1 MAKVTLRA
9 SGGLNNAVDVNN
21 LPDGDYTVANNI
33 IFDAGKDGGAGA
45 IKMLDSIKTLGL
57 TTISGT
63 IKETF
68 LNTDGTIYILSRIDA
83 TNASIYRIVPNM
95 LSNPVSYANP
105 VQMLIYPHGGMEVT
119 TEFTPDL
126 RVLGNTIVWNYAKE
140 GDYEGIPLLFYIP
153 NYSSSL
159 ITTTLSNLK
168 IQKQTPNNI
177 VGIVKTLGTGKEFL
191 ESSDFQFA
199 FRYQYSSYEFS
210 ALGNYSQIY
219 KGEKTTEKYTFTY
232 TFPSTVPTWASYIE
246 SYVRIGNNG
255 TWRRIDTRAVV
266 ASTAPTFEW
275 TGQVYESLDIITT
288 GKPFDAV
295 PVSAYSIEV
304 AKNRIFLANIQD
316 EYKETS
322 TIVPDAPSSGYS
334 FPSGSPVKTFKSGLS
349 TTTAVTS
356 TESGSYVKPFAN
368 NSTYAIGVA
377 FYDAAMKTRGV
388 ESTYTKFTTGIF
400 DYPIIPSVTFNITG
414 GAPIWAKYAQVVYS
428 KNISKSYIFEG
439 FASSIFFEVT
449 KPIVNELTKEVTT
462 VKSFIQSVAND
473 DLKNITAFVIDIMG
487 MVRAGRI
494 YTWSDGDYATIRTP
508 LGVLTLKIIGQV
520 DNLIYCAY
528 SGGAMTNTTV
538 VDPSTLPFEFY
549 TPKQQ
554 QEDESLVFYEY
565 GNLIPV
571 TAGSSGTT
579 SITVGAEN
587 ALNGSASA
595 SKLLG
600 DMVFSIIEMPTYTVS
615 PFTVD
620 VSKSSPTVED
630 VSTIVNS
637 THAFSTLQLGVVG
650 PVNAGGYQS
659 APKSETPILTS
670 IPTNGDGASIIDALG
685 ATASTGASFKMSGY
699 YVIGQQESGVNKLSI
714 TYNLQAT
721 EVLSLLSLST
731 GLAGNINYAITAQV
745 YRNPFNNTTFL
756 YDKTPEKFGN
766 EFNLLGGYRSVLLA
780 TTGTVVDLTSTQVI
794 DFKND
799 IKNDINPNDA
809 FYVVLTLQFNADGNV
824 DQSTVTIAKKTG
836 QTNSVVFN
844 WNGDRTPVNT
854 ITSFNYNAPVSA
866 TPTKYLIRSVS
877 NATSNPYWNTSAG
890 KPLLAASNIP
900 ATRRENTIRY
910 GGNYVQGTKVNNVN
924 SFFSLDS
931 NDVAIENGAI
941 TSLQR
946 ATRLQGNGS
955 MMLVLCQK
963 ESAYIM
969 LGEQELSQGNNS
981 SLRALTANMI
991 GTIRNFGN
999 NLGMLDKKSVM
1010 NYKGTIWWWDD
1021 FNKKV
1026 VKYTP
1031 EGLEL
1036 PSDTYMRSFFRNQS
1050 GIATFCYD
1058 AFHNM
1063 CFVSVGSNTQSMG
1076 YSDNLKRWIAAYD
1089 FVPDFC
1095 ESFGDRMIAFK
1106 SGVTY
1111 RSLESNNKTDYNSFL
1126 GASAVNSNITFVVNS
1141 RLPINPLNVAVWHS
1155 MNVTDY
1161 TQSNYVKSSL
1171 MTIGITN
1178 ENGQST
1184 SIVESNFLLEDN
1196 RLYAH
1201 VMRDSNTPSVTNPII
1216 NGNYMVGYQNAFQIV
1231 MKDKTQNMRINSID
1245 VEIAPVSGHS

>member
-9 SGGLNNAVDVNN
+9 SGGLNNDVDVNN
-21 LPDGDYTVANNI
+21 LPEGDYTIANNI
-33 IFDAGKDGGAGA
+33 IFDGGKDGGAGA

-68 LNTDGTIYILSRIDA
+68 LNTDGTIYVLVYVNS
-83 TNASIYRIVPNM
+83 TTASIYRIVPNM

-105 VQMLIYPHGGMEVT
+105 TQMLTYPHGGIDTAFV
-119 TEFTPDL
+119 PDL
-126 RVLGNTIVWNYAKE
+126 RVLGNTIVWNYATE
-140 GDYEGIPLLFYIP
+140 GTSPYNQDGIPLSFYIP
-153 NYSSSL
+153 TYVN
-159 ITTTLSNLK
+159 TLLTPALSDLK
-168 IQKQTPNNI
+168 LQKQTPNNVVTI
-177 VGIVKTLGTGKEFL
+177 TKTAATGIEFL
-191 ESSDFQFA
+191 ESNDFQFA
-199 FRYQYSSYEFS
+199 SRYQYSSYEFS

-219 KGEKTTEKYTFTY
+219 KGEKGTANYSISYVFSGKPAY
-232 TFPSTVPTWASYIE
+232 ASYLE
-246 SYVRIGNNG
+246 LYVRIGNNG
-255 TWRRIDTRAVV
+255 VWRRIDTV
-266 ASTAPTFEW
+266 STSSSSSLTW

-295 PVSAYSIEV
+295 PISAYSIEV

-316 EYKETS
+316 EYKEIAAVTLQS
-322 TIVPDAPSSGYS
+322 PPTTNGYA
-334 FPSGSPVKTFKSGLS
+334 FPSGSDVKTFKSGVV
-349 TTTAVTS
+349 TTTGVTS
-356 TESGSYVKPFAN
+356 SENGSYVKPFAN

-388 ESTYTKFTTGIF
+388 EAAYTKFTTGIF
-400 DYPIIPSVTFNITG
+400 DYPVIPSVTFNITG
-414 GAPIWAKYAQVVYS
+414 GAPSWAKYAQVVYS

-462 VKSFIQSVAND
+462 VKSFIQSVGKD

-494 YTWSDGDYATIRTP
+494 YTWTEGDYAAIRTP
-508 LGVLTLKIIGQV
+508 NGVLTLKIIGQV
-520 DNLIYCAY
+520 DNLVYCAY
-528 SGGAMTNTTV
+528 SGIEMTNTTT
-538 VDPSTLPFEFY
+538 VDPATLPFEFY

-571 TAGSSGTT
+571 TTSTT

-587 ALNGSASA
+587 TLNGSATA

-600 DMVFSIIEMPTYTVS
+600 DMVFSTIEMPTYTVS

-630 VSTIVNS
+630 VSTVVNS

-650 PVNAGGYQS
+650 PVNTGGYQS

-685 ATASTGASFKMSGY
+685 AAASTGTSFKMSGY
-699 YVIGQQESGVNKLSI
+699 YVIGQQESGVNKLSV

-721 EVLSLLSLST
+721 EVLSLLTLST

-756 YDKTPEKFGN
+756 YDKTPEKFGS

-836 QTNSVVFN
+836 QTNSVVFS

-866 TPTKYLIRSVS
+866 TKTKYLIRSVS
-877 NATSNPYWNTSAG
+877 NATTNPYWNTSSG
-890 KPLLAASNIP
+890 KPLLAASNI
-900 ATRRENTIRY
+900 AASRRGNTIRY

-931 NDVAIENGAI
+931 NDVAIENGDI

-981 SLRALTANMI
+981 SIRALTANMI
-991 GTIRNFGN
+991 GTIRNFGD
-999 NLGMLDKKSVM
+999 NLGLIDKKSVM
-1010 NYKGTIWWWDD
+1010 NYKGTIWWWDN

-1031 EGLEL
+1031 DGLEL

-1050 GIATFCYD
+1050 GVATFCYD

-1063 CFVSVGSNTQSMG
+1063 CFVSIGSNAQSMG
-1076 YSDNLKRWIAAYD
+1076 YSDNLKRWISAYD

-1106 SGVTY
+1106 SGIVY
-1111 RSLESNNKTDYNSFL
+1111 RSLESGNKADYNSFL
-1126 GASAVNSNITFVVNS
+1126 GASAVDGNITFVLNS
-1141 RLPINPLNVAVWHS
+1141 RLPVNPLNVAVWHS

-1161 TQSNYVKSSL
+1161 TQSNYVKSNL

-1178 ENGQST
+1178 ENSQST

-1201 VMRDSNTPSVTNPII
+1201 VMRDVNTPSVTNPIVT
-1216 NGNYMVGYQNAFQIV
+1216 GNYMVGYQNAFQIV

-1245 VEIAPVSGHS
+1245 VEISPVSGHS

>member
-9 SGGLNNAVDVNN
+9 SGGLNNDVDVNN

-119 TEFTPDL
+119 TAFTPDL

-153 NYSSSL
+153 SYSSTL

-177 VGIVKTLGTGKEFL
+177 VSITKTVNVGKEFL
-191 ESSDFQFA
+191 ESTDFQFA

-219 KGEKTTEKYTFTY
+219 KGEKNTEKYIFTY

-316 EYKETS
+316 EYKEIS
-322 TIVPDAPSSGYS
+322 TIVPDTPSSGYS
-334 FPSGSPVKTFKSGLS
+334 FPSGSDVKTFKSGVS
-349 TTTAVTS
+349 TTTGVTS
-356 TESGSYVKPFAN
+356 TENGSYVKPFAN

-388 ESTYTKFTTGIF
+388 ESAYTKFTTNTF

-462 VKSFIQSVAND
+462 VKSFIQSVTKD

-508 LGVLTLKIIGQV
+508 NGVLTLKIIGQV
-520 DNLIYCAY
+520 DNLVYCAY
-528 SGGAMTNTTV
+528 SGAEMTNTTV
-538 VDPSTLPFEFY
+538 VDPATLPFEFY

-571 TAGSSGTT
+571 TTATT

-659 APKSETPILTS
+659 SPKSETPILTS

-699 YVIGQQESGVNKLSI
+699 YVIGQQESGVNKLSV

-731 GLAGNINYAITAQV
+731 GLAGSINYAITAQV

-866 TPTKYLIRSVS
+866 TKTKYLIRSVS
-877 NATSNPYWNTSAG
+877 NATANPYWNTSSG
-890 KPLLAASNIP
+890 KPLLASSNIP
-900 ATRRENTIRY
+900 ASRRANTIRY

-931 NDVAIENGAI
+931 NDVAIENGDI
-941 TSLQR
+941 VSLQR

-1031 EGLEL
+1031 DGLEL

-1050 GIATFCYD
+1050 GVATFCYD

-1216 NGNYMVGYQNAFQIV
+1216 NGNYMVGYQNAFQIT

>member
-1 MAKVTLRA
+1 MTKVNLRA
-9 SGGLNNAVDVNN
+9 SGGLNTDMDVNN
-21 LPDGDYTVANNI
+21 LPEGDYTIANNI
-33 IFDAGKDGGAGA
+33 IFDGGKDGGAGA
-45 IKMLDSIKTLGL
+45 IKMLDSIKSLGL

-68 LNTDGTIYILSRIDA
+68 LNTDGIIYVLSYIDA
-83 TNASIYRIVPNM
+83 TTASIYKIVPTM
-95 LSNPVSYANP
+95 SANPVTYGNP
-105 VQMLIYPHGGMEVT
+105 VQMLTYLHGAIST
-119 TEFTPDL
+119 TFVPDL

-140 GDYEGIPLLFYIP
+140 GGEEGIPLSFYIP
-153 NYSSSL
+153 TFSG
-159 ITTTLSNLK
+159 TLLTPALSDLK
-168 IQKQTPNNI
+168 LQKQTPNNVVTI
-177 VGIVKTLGTGKEFL
+177 TKTLGTGIEFL
-191 ESSDFQFA
+191 ESTDFQFA
-199 FRYQYSSYEFS
+199 SRYQYSSYEFS

-219 KGEKTTEKYTFTY
+219 KGEKTT
-232 TFPSTVPTWASYIE
+232 ASYIIDYVFTGKPAYASYLE
-246 SYVRIGNNG
+246 LYVRIGNNG
-255 TWRRIDTRAVV
+255 TWRRVDTV
-266 ASTAPTFEW
+266 STAATSQLIW

-295 PVSAYSIEV
+295 PVSAGSIEV

-316 EYKETS
+316 EYNTVS
-322 TIVPDAPSSGYS
+322 TISTSSSSGYS
-334 FPSGSPVKTFKSGLS
+334 FPSGTDVKTFKTGAV
-349 TTTAVTS
+349 TTTGVTS
-356 TESGSYVKPFAN
+356 TEGSSYVKPFAN

-388 ESTYTKFTTGIF
+388 EAAYTKFTTGNF
-400 DYPIIPSVTFNITG
+400 DYPIIPSITFGISG
-414 GAPIWAKYAQVVYS
+414 GAPSWAKYAQIVYS

-439 FASSIFFEVT
+439 YASSIFFEIT
-449 KPIVNELTKEVTT
+449 KTVVNELTKEVTT
-462 VKSFIQSVAND
+462 LKSFVQSVGKD
-473 DLKNITAFVIDIMG
+473 DLKNITAFVIDVMG
-487 MVRAGRI
+487 MIRAGRI
-494 YTWSDGDYATIRTP
+494 YTWAEGDYAAIRTP
-508 LGVLTLKIIGQV
+508 NGVLTLKIIGQI
-520 DNLIYCAY
+520 DNLVYCAY
-528 SGGAMTNTTV
+528 SGAEMTNTTT

-571 TAGSSGTT
+571 TTGTT
-579 SITVGAEN
+579 SITVNADS
-587 ALNGSASA
+587 ALNGSSSG

-600 DMVFSIIEMPTYTVS
+600 DMVFSTIEMPSYTTS

-620 VSKSSPTVED
+620 VSKGSPTVED
-630 VSTIVNS
+630 QITIVNS
-637 THAFSTLQLGVVG
+637 THAFSTLQQSVTGSSGV
-650 PVNAGGYQS
+650 YQEYK
-659 APKSETPILTS
+659 ATPKSETPILTS
-670 IPTNGDGASIIDALG
+670 LGTNNDGASIID
-685 ATASTGASFKMSGY
+685 STGAATSTGTSFKMTGY
-699 YVIGQQESGVNKLSI
+699 YILGQQESGVNKVTI

-721 EVLSLLSLST
+721 RTMTLQTPPSGST
-731 GLAGNINYAITAQV
+731 YTGRVDWSVDAQV
-745 YRNPFNNTTFL
+745 YRNPYNNTTSL
-756 YDKTPEKFGN
+756 YDKTPEKFGPV
-766 EFNLLGGYRSVLLA
+766 FTIGGPQFISTEIPSA
-780 TTGTVVDLTSTQVI
+780 TTIDLISTQTI
-794 DFKND
+794 DFKSD
-799 IKNDINPNDA
+799 LKDDINPNDA
-809 FYVVLTLQFNADGNV
+809 FYVVLTMNFASSGNIAGAVVTVAKNA
-824 DQSTVTIAKKTG
+824 G
-836 QTNSVVFN
+836 QTNSVIFN
-844 WNGDRTPVNT
+844 WNGDRTPVNL
-854 ITSFNYNAPVSA
+854 ITSYNYNAPVSA
-866 TPTKYLIRSVS
+866 TKGKYLIRSIS
-877 NATSNPYWNTSAG
+877 NATTNQYWNTSAG

-900 ATRRENTIRY
+900 ASRRENTIRY

-969 LGEQELSQGNNS
+969 LGEQELSQGNNAS
-981 SLRALTANMI
+981 IRALTANMI

-1010 NYKGTIWWWDD
+1010 NYKGVIWWWDD

-1031 EGLEL
+1031 DGLET
-1036 PSDTYMRSFFRNQS
+1036 PSDTYMRSFFRTQA
-1050 GIATFCYD
+1050 GVATFCYD
-1058 AFHNM
+1058 SFHNM

-1089 FVPDFC
+1089 FVPNFC

-1106 SGVTY
+1106 NGVVY

-1126 GASAVNSNITFVVNS
+1126 GASAVDSNITFVINS
-1141 RLPINPLNVAVWHS
+1141 ILPVNPLNVAVWHS

-1161 TQSNYVKSSL
+1161 NQSNYVKSSL

-1201 VMRDSNTPSVTNPII
+1201 IMRDVNTPNTTNPII
-1216 NGNYMVGYQNAFQIV
+1216 TGNYMVGYQNAFQIT
-1231 MKDKTQNMRINSID
+1231 MKDKTQNMRISSVD
-1245 VEIAPVSGHS
+1245 VEIAGVIGHS